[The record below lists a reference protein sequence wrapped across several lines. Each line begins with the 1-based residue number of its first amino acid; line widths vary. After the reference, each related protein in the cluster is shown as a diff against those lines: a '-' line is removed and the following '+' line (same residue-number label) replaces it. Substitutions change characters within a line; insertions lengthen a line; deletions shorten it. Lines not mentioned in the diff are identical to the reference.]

1 MQFKKITLTFI
12 FTVLLIAQSKG
23 QNTPQLNQDTGKV
36 ATTEYKYF
44 IRTSYYSFTNWLKV
58 GEAPNIYFYEL
69 HLGKEIDSMNK
80 VGIKLARVKL
90 FQPLG
95 IQAWDLDLNSKSEW
109 FSGRIEEYGA
119 GAFYQR
125 KLWKGLYASVEVLPF
140 LKVFL
145 DEEDRKIEYGF
156 RLYTSFHIGY
166 HIPLFNNR
174 MFIEP
179 QIHSQY
185 WRINSKGPTGFKEQ
199 VEKHDNYFL
208 FEPNIYIGIKFN

>member
-1 MQFKKITLTFI
+1 MQLKQII
-12 FTVLLIAQSKG
+12 FTSILVLSSIQAQSQDSTRKNMG
-23 QNTPQLNQDTGKV
+23 ADNVSNTN
-36 ATTEYKYF
+36 YNYF
-44 IRTSYYSFTNWLKV
+44 IRSSYYSFTNWLKV

-69 HLGKEIDSMNK
+69 HLGKEIDSKNK
-80 VGIKLARVKL
+80 VGLKLARVKL

-95 IQAWDLDLNSKSEW
+95 IQPWDLDLNSKSEW

-125 KLWKGLYASVEVLPF
+125 KLWKGLYASVEVMPF

-145 DEEDRKIEYGF
+145 DENDKKIENGF
-156 RLYTSFHIGY
+156 RLYTSCHIGY

-185 WRINSKGPTGFKEQ
+185 WPINSKGPEGFKEK